1 MPAPSVATYAAA
13 VKVAAHTAFLALV
26 DGGSGAG
33 LIRIRDS
40 GDVLLA
46 ECTCSDPAG
55 TVNGTTG
62 TLTFSAVT
70 SDSSANNSGTAAYG
84 EICDSDGD
92 VLLSLPAQAGG
103 TAVSGKIVLNTL
115 TIAAGGPVA
124 IVSVVVG

>member
-33 LIRIRDS
+33 LIRIRAS
-40 GDVLLA
+40 GDVLPA
-46 ECTCSDPAG
+46 GCTCSDPAG
-55 TVNGTTG
+55 TVNGTPG